1 LKQWQHGLLKIKR
14 TDLPNNILYV
24 IFFRAIL
31 PIIWAVV
38 FIKSGLS
45 NWQTSYYFYVKY
57 IQMKNISIPQAGLI
71 LRIILGITMLSAV
84 ADRFGL
90 WGAPGD
96 PGVAWGN
103 WENFIAYTQ
112 TLNPF
117 VSKSIA
123 GILGILATSFEIVF
137 GIFLIIGFKT
147 RIIALGTSALM
158 LLFALSMAI
167 SISIKAPFDY
177 SVLTSSAAALLLA
190 AIGKT
195 SFSADNK

>member
-1 LKQWQHGLLKIKR
+1 
-14 TDLPNNILYV
+14 
-24 IFFRAIL
+24 
-31 PIIWAVV
+31 
-38 FIKSGLS
+38 
-45 NWQTSYYFYVKY
+45 
-57 IQMKNISIPQAGLI
+57 MKNISIPQAGLI

-90 WGAPGD
+90 WGAPGN

-103 WENFIAYTQ
+103 WENFIAYTH

-167 SISIKAPFDY
+167 SVSIKAPFDY

-195 SFSADNK
+195 SFSVDNK